1 MKFAKYQQNNL
12 VPEWRAK
19 YLDVHLNT
27 IPDADVDSTRRE
39 RNCSKKSKRLDGVNF
54 LGPPLHP
61 LHKHQMEM
69 TPTVK
74 TQQVSPAPQV
84 TAQSARIK
92 ALFDNGLPFLQD
104 QRIPLLRR
112 IPANLLL

>member
-27 IPDADVDSTRRE
+27 ILDADGDSTRRE
-39 RNCSKKSKRLDGVNF
+39 RNFSKKSKRLDPVNF
-54 LGPPLHP
+54 LGHPPHA

-74 TQQVSPAPQV
+74 TQQVFPAPQV
-84 TAQSARIK
+84 TAQSARIM
-92 ALFDNGLPFLQD
+92 ALSDNGLPVLQD
-104 QRIPLLRR
+104 QRITLPRR